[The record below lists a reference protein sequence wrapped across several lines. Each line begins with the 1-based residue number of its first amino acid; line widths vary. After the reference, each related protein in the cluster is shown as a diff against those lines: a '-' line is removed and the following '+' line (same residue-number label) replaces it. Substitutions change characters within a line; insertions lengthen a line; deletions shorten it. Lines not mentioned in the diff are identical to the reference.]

1 MIKSLSIIFPI
12 FNEQSRLKS
21 SFNHIL
27 IFLKKKKN
35 FKIEIIF
42 VDDGSRDNT
51 YILIKKFIN
60 SLKKFKVRNKIRIE
74 VVRSKKNLG
83 KGHALKLGVKKA
95 KYNWILTTDIDMSVS
110 LFQINKWIKEKLIN
124 KKYLVYFGCRT
135 HKKSIVKRNFLRKIL
150 GVIMGIVIVFI
161 LNQKY
166 SDTQCGYKLYKKSL
180 AKKIFSKIR
189 NYGFEHDLEIILFLK
204 SKNIEFKELPV
215 RWEHKKNST
224 FNVFWDPIKMLVGIF
239 VLRFRNF

>member
-1 MIKSLSIIFPI
+1 
-12 FNEQSRLKS
+12 
-21 SFNHIL
+21 
-27 IFLKKKKN
+27 
-35 FKIEIIF
+35 
-42 VDDGSRDNT
+42 
-51 YILIKKFIN
+51 
-60 SLKKFKVRNKIRIE
+60 
-74 VVRSKKNLG
+74 
-83 KGHALKLGVKKA
+83 
-95 KYNWILTTDIDMSVS
+95 
-110 LFQINKWIKEKLIN
+110 
-124 KKYLVYFGCRT
+124 
-135 HKKSIVKRNFLRKIL
+135 
-150 GVIMGIVIVFI
+150 MGIVVVFI